1 MMDVLLVVSMMLLLS
16 TMVMLIMVLN
26 TLTNK
31 LEEQNDTIDYWREKA
46 LVTNSQEIELR
57 MKQGLWMD

>member
-1 MMDVLLVVSMMLLLS
+1 MDVLLVVSMMLLLS